1 MKRLILFL
9 LIPMLFGCGNKQIKI
24 LAEETMGNAR
34 TSITIAEKHGA
45 RDVAVNEI
53 NAAEEMLSNAE
64 SAHLAGDVERAY
76 RLGLRAYLHARIA
89 TEKSIALQHEE
100 NVTEAQALLN
110 YGQKITEEAVEKLET
125 LKAELSN
132 MKK

>member
-9 LIPMLFGCGNKQIKI
+9 FIPILIGCGNKQIEI
-24 LAEETMGNAR
+24 LAEETMVNAK

-53 NAAEEMLSNAE
+53 TAAEEMLTNAE
-64 SAHLAGDVERAY
+64 TAQSAGDVERAY
-76 RLGLRAYLHARIA
+76 RLALRSYLHARIA
-89 TEKSIALQHEE
+89 TEKSIASQHQE
-100 NVTEAQALLN
+100 NVAEAQALLD
-110 YGQKITEEAVEKLET
+110 YGQKLTEEVLEKLDT

-132 MKK
+132 MEK

>member
-9 LIPMLFGCGNKQIKI
+9 FIPIIFGCGNKQIEI
-24 LAEETMGNAR
+24 LAEETMVNAR

-53 NAAEEMLSNAE
+53 SAAEEMLTNAE
-64 SAHLAGDVERAY
+64 TAHSTGDVERAY
-76 RLGLRAYLHARIA
+76 RLALRSYLHARIA
-89 TEKSIALQHEE
+89 TEKSIASQHEE
-100 NVTEAQALLN
+100 NVTEAQALLD
-110 YGQKITEEAVEKLET
+110 YGQKLTEEVLEKLDT